1 MRGAWCVKHLQ
12 LTTSHYLLPITH
24 YLLPNFYYMTRPF
37 PTPPINPFERL
48 QVADGLLINAERW
61 RHAHSYHRQRQNVHY
76 QSLNQPGIVCGL
88 GVRAIAA
95 PKEVAAEYRNQSWVQ
110 IQPGIAIDLAGNPI
124 VLPKPFNF
132 RITTELQDSE
142 PVMVYVVA
150 RYRDPDELEAQ
161 KPREIVQEMFR
172 IDEKSS
178 LPDIWDV
185 ELCRIRLQIDKK
197 AITQPADAF
206 FPGYGDIDLRYRSQV
221 QARPQALLR
230 VAQVSRDDSESSQNF
245 FNLSYLLQ
253 AVEALYSPLRGG
265 EIIDRVDWTTD
276 LQIYDLLY
284 LTGKQKLSLDATE
297 FKALKSYLQSGGILF
312 VDVLSEATE
321 LIESVQSLA
330 AQELKTPLKPL
341 EQLRRDHPLRTRPFL
356 FAALPLVSQQTIQ
369 LLCGGGLILA
379 IGNLGSA
386 WGLDEGLSLSRVTIR
401 TAQELGIN
409 ILHYAWKRRQLMHLQ
424 KEDYSGQW

>member
-1 MRGAWCVKHLQ
+1 
-12 LTTSHYLLPITH
+12 
-24 YLLPNFYYMTRPF
+24 MTRPF
-37 PTPPINPFERL
+37 PAPPINPFERL

-95 PKEVAAEYRNQSWVQ
+95 PKEVAAEYRDRSWLQ

-124 VLPKPFNF
+124 VLSKPFNF

-161 KPREIVQEMFR
+161 KQREIVQEMFR
-172 IDEKSS
+172 IDEKSTS
-178 LPDIWDV
+178 PDIWDV

-197 AITQPADAF
+197 AITQPADVF
-206 FPGYGDIDLRYRSQV
+206 FPGYGDIDLRYRTQV

-230 VAQVSRDDSESSQNF
+230 VAQVNFDDSESSQNF

-253 AVEALYSPLRGG
+253 AVEALYPSLRGG
-265 EIIDRVDWTTD
+265 EIIDRVDWKTD

-284 LTGKQKLSLDATE
+284 LTGKQKLSLNASE
-297 FKALKSYLQSGGILF
+297 FKALERYLQSGGILL
-312 VDVLSEATE
+312 VDVPSEATE

-330 AQELKTPLKPL
+330 AQELKTPLKSL

-356 FAALPLVSQQTIQ
+356 FAALPLVDRQTIQ

-401 TAQELGIN
+401 TAQELGVN
-409 ILHYAWKRRQLMHLQ
+409 ILHYAWKRRQLMNLQ

>member
-1 MRGAWCVKHLQ
+1 
-12 LTTSHYLLPITH
+12 
-24 YLLPNFYYMTRPF
+24 MTRPF
-37 PTPPINPFERL
+37 PAPPINPFERL

-95 PKEVAAEYRNQSWVQ
+95 PKEVAAAYRNSSWVQ

-132 RITTELQDSE
+132 RIATELKDSE
-142 PVMVYVVA
+142 PVMVYIVA

-161 KPREIVQEMFR
+161 KPREIVQETFR
-172 IDEKSS
+172 IDEKST

-197 AITQPADAF
+197 AITQPDDVF

-221 QARPQALLR
+221 QARPQALLH
-230 VAQVSRDDSESSQNF
+230 VAQLNRSDPESSRNF

-253 AVEALYSPLRGG
+253 AVEALYPSLRGV
-265 EIIDRVDWTTD
+265 EVIDQVDWAAN
-276 LQIYDLLY
+276 LQTYDLLY
-284 LTGKQKLSLDATE
+284 LTGQQKLSLNASEVT
-297 FKALKSYLQSGGILF
+297 ALESYLHMGGILL
-312 VDVLSEATE
+312 VDVPSEATE
-321 LIESVQSLA
+321 LIESVQTLA
-330 AQELKTPLKPL
+330 AKKLKTPLKPL

-356 FAALPLVSQQTIQ
+356 FAALPLVNQQMIQ
-369 LLCGGGLILA
+369 LLSGGGLILA
-379 IGNLGSA
+379 IGDLASA
-386 WGLDEGLSLSRVTIR
+386 WGLDEGLNLSRVTIR
-401 TAQELGIN
+401 TAQELGVN
-409 ILHYAWKRRQLMHLQ
+409 ILHYAWKRRQLMNLQ